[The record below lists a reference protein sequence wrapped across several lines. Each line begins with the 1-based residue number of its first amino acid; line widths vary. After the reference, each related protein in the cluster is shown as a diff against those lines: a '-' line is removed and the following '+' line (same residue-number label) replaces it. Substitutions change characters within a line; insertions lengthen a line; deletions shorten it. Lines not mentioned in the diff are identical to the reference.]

1 MRNVSGND
9 RSARLQRLALGERQ
23 LLASAAR
30 AETRYSLRRH
40 LITIGAN
47 LIRGAA
53 ILTLGDSNNA
63 VQSTLIGIAVGEAQI
78 WSEPW
83 RAVGDLRDY
92 RAAFPGAAGGGWE
105 LRPMGTGLR
114 LAYQF

>member
-1 MRNVSGND
+1 MPYGRYY
-9 RSARLQRLALGERQ
+9 LGEQQ

-47 LIRGAA
+47 LIGGAA
-53 ILTLGDSNNA
+53 ILTLGDSNDA

-78 WSEPW
+78 
-83 RAVGDLRDY
+83 
-92 RAAFPGAAGGGWE
+92 
-105 LRPMGTGLR
+105 
-114 LAYQF
+114 